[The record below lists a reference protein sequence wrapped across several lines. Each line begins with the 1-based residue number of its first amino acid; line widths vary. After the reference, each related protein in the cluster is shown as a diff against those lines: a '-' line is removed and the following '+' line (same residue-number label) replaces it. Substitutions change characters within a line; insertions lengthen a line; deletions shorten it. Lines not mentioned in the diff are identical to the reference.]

1 MNKSAIS
8 GGVFAHLFC
17 CRRRRGDWTSSPLA
31 EEERCATKNCRCN
44 LSRRIQGRLLETQKW
59 RGNFPYILV
68 VDYSPAEQTEE
79 HDRWPLRLPC
89 TATSLEIDACTTCGQ
104 YSLLSLRHHHPS
116 SSAGRLLAWDNEVY
130 RCLYLLN
137 CRCSCVS
144 LEATTATEISGCRF
158 AGLNELCSQ
167 QKFKM
172 FVGGKACPDPF

>member
-89 TATSLEIDACTTCGQ
+89 TTTSLEIDACTVA
-104 YSLLSLRHHHPS
+104 LRVAS
-116 SSAGRLLAWDNEVY
+116 T
-130 RCLYLLN
+130 RC
-137 CRCSCVS
+137 
-144 LEATTATEISGCRF
+144 CRF
-158 AGLNELCSQ
+158 VTIIHLHQPGD
-167 QKFKM
+167 F
-172 FVGGKACPDPF
+172 